1 MQRFTK
7 SIIFALEKNK
17 IMDKLKIYSAY
28 LPFEVKVSY
37 NSIDYIG
44 VLKSIDTFR
53 NQVSF
58 FSKHL
63 FEQIEIEDVKPILF
77 SLEDLTREITI
88 NGETF
93 VPIIELAKIAGLK
106 PFKGEYRREF
116 LNDERAAFVECKC
129 FEHYGIKQRFAYYND
144 FGFRATLN
152 GYKSYK
158 QFELYEKLLEWK
170 FNVFNLPEAEYIK
183 VTEENNPY
191 K

>member
-1 MQRFTK
+1 
-7 SIIFALEKNK
+7 
-17 IMDKLKIYSAY
+17 MDKLKIYSAY

-77 SLEDLTREITI
+77 SLEYLTKEITI
-88 NGETF
+88 GGETF
-93 VPIIELAKIAGLK
+93 VPIIELAEIAGLK

-129 FEHYGIKQRFAYYND
+129 FEHYGVKQRFAYYND
-144 FGFRATLN
+144 FGFRATLD
-152 GYKSYK
+152 GYKPYK
-158 QFELYEKLLEWK
+158 QFELFEKLLEWK
-170 FNVFNLPEAEYIK
+170 FNVFNLPEIEYIK